1 MMNITA
7 RRAGMPI
14 MLSILVLLAAC
25 GHRTGSNSEV
35 KILGGTT
42 AGKTQPEP
50 IRALGSEEIRSTIMG
65 KTWQYTAT
73 GLSGFVTYN
82 ADGSL
87 AYQDDTKGDGTGT
100 WSAVEGQ
107 LCQAIAGKP
116 TECGEFKS
124 TGDAYYAGKMRLAGA

>member
-1 MMNITA
+1 MTNLFT
-7 RRAGMPI
+7 RRIGMI
-14 MLSILVLLAAC
+14 FMLSLSATLAAC
-25 GHRTGSNSEV
+25 GHRVGSNSDV
-35 KILGGTT
+35 KIIGRTSETKT
-42 AGKTQPEP
+42 APEP

-82 ADGSL
+82 EDGSL
-87 AYQDDTKGDGTGT
+87 SYQDDTKGDGTGT